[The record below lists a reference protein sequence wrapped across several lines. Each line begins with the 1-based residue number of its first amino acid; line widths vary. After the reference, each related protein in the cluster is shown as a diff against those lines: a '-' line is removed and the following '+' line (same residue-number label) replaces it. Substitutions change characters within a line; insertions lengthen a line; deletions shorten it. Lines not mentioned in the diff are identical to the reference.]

1 MAFPINPWMIVAA
14 VLLYIFLFRK
24 ASSYS
29 GSMQSPV
36 RRAHFDSD
44 SYISF
49 GSHGSN
55 ESQAGA
61 NYAPGDFE

>member
-1 MAFPINPWMIVAA
+1 MAFRINPWMIVAA
-14 VLLYIFLFRK
+14 VLLYIFFMRK

-29 GSMQSPV
+29 GSIQAPV
-36 RRAHFDSD
+36 RRAHYDSD

-49 GSHGSN
+49 GNNASS
-55 ESQAGA
+55 EVQAGA

>member
-1 MAFPINPWMIVAA
+1 MAFRINPWMIVAA
-14 VLLYIFLFRK
+14 VLLYIFFFRK

-29 GSMQSPV
+29 GSIQAPV
-36 RRAHFDSD
+36 RRAHYDSD

-49 GSHGSN
+49 GAHGSN
-55 ESQAGA
+55 EIQAGA

>member
-1 MAFPINPWMIVAA
+1 MAFRINPWMIVAA
-14 VLLYIFLFRK
+14 VLLYIFFMRK

-29 GSMQSPV
+29 GSIQAPV
-36 RRAHFDSD
+36 RRAHYDSD

-49 GSHGSN
+49 GNNGSS
-55 ESQAGA
+55 EVQAGA